1 MRPNNGR
8 KLRARKS
15 NGGEPRLCV
24 PPVMRTRLSPLAVS
38 NAGSTVWNT
47 SVQLPAVPI
56 ANE

>member
-1 MRPNNGR
+1 MRPNSGR
-8 KLRARKS
+8 KLRDRKS
-15 NGGEPRLCV
+15 NGGEARLCV

-38 NAGSTVWNT
+38 NAGNTVWNT